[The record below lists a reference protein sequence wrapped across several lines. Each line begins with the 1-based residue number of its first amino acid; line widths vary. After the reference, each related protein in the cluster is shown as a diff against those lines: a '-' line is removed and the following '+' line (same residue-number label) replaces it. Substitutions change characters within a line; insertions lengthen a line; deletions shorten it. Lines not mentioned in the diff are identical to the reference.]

1 MRPDIDLRGFLD
13 TRAALVLLPLSVLA
27 LAAFAALGGLIQP
40 SITPDRTAGLDLT
53 LAIMVLPLTLIVPV
67 LAVPIIA
74 GEWSDTSIQN
84 TFLQRPARGAVLA
97 SKAIAASIVVL
108 AVLVIALGLA
118 ALSTWVGG
126 ELLGEGATYFGEGNS
141 IAGQLAALLATL
153 LLSLAAATLLQSTVL
168 GLVAAIGIPFVIS
181 TASGLAGAFGSE
193 TLTNVLR
200 AVDLVNSSVLIA
212 NGSAEAVDLLP
223 LLLLVLL
230 PGLAGIRR
238 WSVREVG

>member
-13 TRAALVLLPLSVLA
+13 TRAALVLLTLSVLA

-141 IAGQLAALLATL
+141 IAGQLAALLAVPYL
-153 LLSLAAATLLQSTVL
+153 L
-168 GLVAAIGIPFVIS
+168 
-181 TASGLAGAFGSE
+181 
-193 TLTNVLR
+193 NVLR
-200 AVDLVNSSVLIA
+200 FHGVTDTESGRANAGWKTFLWLNYLTGSLVTMLLIWWAAVRPV
-212 NGSAEAVDLLP
+212 
-223 LLLLVLL
+223 
-230 PGLAGIRR
+230 
-238 WSVREVG
+238 